1 MIEIPD
7 SAYLE
12 DLQGAIDVA
21 TLYVTLHPALY
32 QGGQGGERNLYGFL
46 THYACEICNEI
57 LASTSMRV
65 AYGEIRHGG
74 DITVSEQF
82 VEASLGAT
90 PLGDPQASVVFDIV
104 EEPYTTVNE
113 DGAVIAS
120 SEGGTYRV
128 AMELRY
134 SNGLWQVSGIA
145 DA

>member
-1 MIEIPD
+1 FSPSAPFEPARTESVASPSPTESPSPTAEPSPNAVIEIPD

-90 PLGDPQASVVFDIV
+90 PLGDPQ
-104 EEPYTTVNE
+104 
-113 DGAVIAS
+113 
-120 SEGGTYRV
+120 
-128 AMELRY
+128 
-134 SNGLWQVSGIA
+134 
-145 DA
+145 